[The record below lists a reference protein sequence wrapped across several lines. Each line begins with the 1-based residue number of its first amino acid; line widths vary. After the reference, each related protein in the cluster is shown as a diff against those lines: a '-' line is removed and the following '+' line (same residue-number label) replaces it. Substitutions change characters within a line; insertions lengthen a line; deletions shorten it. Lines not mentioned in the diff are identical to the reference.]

1 MACSENISKAPD
13 RLIRWWHNPHWLENS
28 NYSSQW
34 DTVGR
39 YKQSSYLAP
48 FILPL
53 YHPSK
58 QIMCITGILVRDRKY
73 WVFTV
78 VVWVWASNFHS
89 ADLPWSK
96 SYICDHKHMC
106 VSLQSFYLWTYF
118 GRKIHFFGWPP
129 FRALNAWAASRRWVF
144 CRSKATT
151 LRLP

>member
-1 MACSENISKAPD
+1 MSAAAMACSKNISKAPD

-58 QIMCITGILVRDRKY
+58 QIMCITGILVRDRKS

-78 VVWVWASNFHS
+78 VVCVWASKFHS

-106 VSLQSFYLWTYF
+106 ASLQSFYLWTYWE
-118 GRKIHFFGWPP
+118 KNPL
-129 FRALNAWAASRRWVF
+129 FRLAPLSGIECLGCIAQMGI
-144 CRSKATT
+144 
-151 LRLP
+151 L